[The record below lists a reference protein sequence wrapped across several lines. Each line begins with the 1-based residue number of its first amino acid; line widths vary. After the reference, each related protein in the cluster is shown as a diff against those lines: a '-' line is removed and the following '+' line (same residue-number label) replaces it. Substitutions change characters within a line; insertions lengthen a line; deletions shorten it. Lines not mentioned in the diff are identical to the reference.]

1 MKIEKSVWFSGF
13 NIPGYIGIVMGVDET
28 TGRKKAYM
36 GFGTGSNEKYDE
48 KVIAETGSPVNACVL
63 QEVVN
68 YLGE

>member
-13 NIPGYIGIVMGVDET
+13 NIPGYIGIVMGVEDT

-36 GFGTGSNEKYDE
+36 GFGTGSNEKFDE
-48 KVIAETGSPVNACVL
+48 MGIAACGSPVSAAVL